1 MDELMNL
8 ATLEATLQDLA
19 RDVETGYKEELE
31 RNGHYTTLRTL
42 INSVHT
48 YVKAGDRCYEI
59 RMQLEDYWKYLETGT
74 RPHWPPPGPIAQWI
88 EVKPTIPKPSGGLE
102 RARFIRSLEYLIR
115 RKIAREG
122 TKGTHDL
129 EKTKDAVITAY
140 RDRIE
145 AAIRHDLYDYILKVL
160 Q

>member
-1 MDELMNL
+1 MNL

-48 YVKAGDRCYEI
+48 YVKAGDRAYEI

-74 RPHWPPPGPIAQWI
+74 RPHWPPPGPIARWI
-88 EVKPTIPKPSGGLE
+88 EVKPVIPRPDASGRIPSVK
-102 RARFIRSLEYLIR
+102 SLEYLIR
-115 RKIAREG
+115 RMPERRPANNLHRSPR
-122 TKGTHDL
+122 T
-129 EKTKDAVITAY
+129 Y
-140 RDRIE
+140 R
-145 AAIRHDLYDYILKVL
+145 
-160 Q
+160 

>member
-8 ATLEATLQDLA
+8 AILEATLQDLA

-74 RPHWPPPGPIAQWI
+74 RPHWPPPGPIARWI
-88 EVKPTIPKPSGGLE
+88 EVKPVIPRPDASGRIPSVK
-102 RARFIRSLEYLIR
+102 SLEYLIR